1 MKIRTDFVTNS
12 SSSSYII
19 AFKGL
24 PEIDKETIEKYPFLT
39 SYKKMLERAIYGS
52 EGSYETTETEVFE
65 NAENLQRYFT
75 EKYGWRDQT
84 FEEVCKEDSYV
95 EHMYQKCVEK
105 MNEGYKILIKDVG
118 YDDYREDVFSD
129 LSSDDFIILVDY

>member
-1 MKIRTDFVTNS
+1 MKVRIDFVTNS
-12 SSSSYII
+12 SSSSYVI

-24 PEIDKETIEKYPFLT
+24 PEIDKKTMERYPFLS

-52 EGSYETTETEVFE
+52 DGSYETTETEVFE
-65 NAENLQRYFT
+65 NAENLQRHFV
-75 EKYGWRDQT
+75 EEYGWRGQT
-84 FEEVCKEDSYV
+84 FDDVCKEDSYV

-118 YDDYREDVFSD
+118 YDDYRENVFLD
-129 LSSDDFIILVDY
+129 LSSDDFIILVDD